1 MHTMMGL
8 HSVQH
13 TSQQVRLRWADGA
26 EATFAAIWLRDNIPA
41 ARHRADGQKLFD
53 ITELPAQ
60 VHIRDAALSAQGGL
74 RVSFEPEHLDA
85 EFDAHWLARYARPE
99 AGGGEPRV
107 ACGDE
112 PRVGWDASLPALP
125 RADFAHIR
133 DDPRQLA
140 AWLRAVLSHGFALL
154 HGVPAQPGRVLDVVA
169 LFGYVRETN
178 YGRVFDVIT
187 EPAPANLA
195 NAGIAL
201 GLHTDNPYREPV
213 PTLQL
218 LHCLAASAH
227 GGDSVLC
234 DGIRVAEALRA
245 AHPEDFALL
254 TRHAVRFRYVDEH
267 VDLDCRAPMIETD
280 AAGAVRAVRY
290 NNRSLAPLELDAQL
304 LPDYYR
310 AYRRF
315 STMLHDASATVSFRL
330 APGDLFIVDNRR
342 VLHGRGAFGA
352 GRRHLQGCYADI
364 DSLRSTLRQL
374 ERSLGDAPG
383 A

>member
-1 MHTMMGL
+1 MHTKTGL

-85 EFDAHWLARYARPE
+85 EFDARWLARYARL
-99 AGGGEPRV
+99 GGGADEPRV
-107 ACGDE
+107 A
-112 PRVGWDASLPALP
+112 WDASLAALP
-125 RADFAHIR
+125 RADFEHIR

-201 GLHTDNPYREPV
+201 GLHTDNPYRDPV

-218 LHCLAASAH
+218 LHCLTASAH

-245 AHPEDFALL
+245 AHPEGFALL
-254 TRHAVRFRYVDEH
+254 ACHAVRFRYVDER

-280 AAGAVRAVRY
+280 AAGEVRAVRY
-290 NNRSLAPLELDAQL
+290 NNRSLAPFELDATL
-304 LPDYYR
+304 LPDYFR

-315 STMLHDASATVSFRL
+315 STMLHDAGATVSFRL
-330 APGDLFIVDNRR
+330 GPGDLFIVDNRR
-342 VLHGRGAFGA
+342 VLHGRGPFGA

-364 DSLRSTLRQL
+364 DSLRSTLRRL
-374 ERSLGDAPG
+374 ERRIGEA
-383 A
+383 AIA